1 MRWFTQPERVMFDR
15 FIPTLLLAAVVFCP
29 GCDSQPT
36 PPPPGANLL
45 AAEPTAAQPRL
56 PTIKLWVGPA
66 EITAEIAANPRAI
79 QTGMMFRTN
88 LAETEGMLFVF
99 RQPHQAG
106 FWMKNCPLPLSCAYI
121 DPQGVILEL
130 HDMEPHNT
138 NSITASTDQ
147 VMFVLETSRGWFERN
162 GIRTNM
168 VIETERGPLL
178 QTFFK

>member
-1 MRWFTQPERVMFDR
+1 VK
-15 FIPTLLLAAVVFCP
+15 FIRSITALLLALALC
-29 GCDSQPT
+29 GCENQTAPT
-36 PPPPGANLL
+36 PPANQLVQ
-45 AAEPTAAQPRL
+45 AVASGEPTHAQDRL

-66 EITAEIAANPRAI
+66 QITAEIASTAEQIRA
-79 QTGMMFRTN
+79 GMMFRTN
-88 LAETEGMLFVF
+88 MPDTEGMLFVF

-106 FWMKNCPLPLSCAYI
+106 FWMKNCPLPLSCAYV
-121 DPQGVILEL
+121 DAQGVIREL

-168 VIETERGPLL
+168 VIETERGSLL